1 MGGSGGSSVAGNQ
14 SRKRKNKTK
23 HSQTKNSQSANS
35 QSTNSQGE
43 NGQREISNRRSDAF
57 RKKRKIKPSEV
68 QKELRRIER
77 EIEKME
83 SALEAVEVLR
93 GEHATDYEKLMEL
106 DEQET
111 VLKSQLEALL
121 EEWEDAH

>member
-1 MGGSGGSSVAGNQ
+1 MRNQRDSGGSSVAGNQ
-14 SRKRKNKTK
+14 SRKRKNQTK
-23 HSQTKNSQSANS
+23 HSQIKNNQSE
-35 QSTNSQGE
+35 NSQGE
-43 NGQREISNRRSDAF
+43 NSNRHSDASSK
-57 RKKRKIKPSEV
+57 RRKIKPSEA

-77 EIEKME
+77 EIEKLE

-106 DEQET
+106 DEQEA